1 MLSTR
6 SFCNAAGGAG
16 KDKSDDAWERD
27 KRCAAGV
34 CCDRGAM
41 GVEASLSLPSSSL
54 SLLTLGLAAC
64 VCVNVSVAVKRSRAG
79 TKPFFADEAV
89 EAAAAAAAVGVFVAL
104 TTVEELPLSL
114 SLSLP
119 LASESLDSESDEKM
133 GCGTALI
140 FFAGVTR
147 GGFFDAGATAGAAA
161 ADAAAVV
168 GFSAAVGFVPATRA
182 RVTRV
187 VTFAVAEEPTDGC
200 SVVSCESLPSGAVEG
215 TS

>member
-1 MLSTR
+1 
-6 SFCNAAGGAG
+6 
-16 KDKSDDAWERD
+16 
-27 KRCAAGV
+27 
-34 CCDRGAM
+34 M

-89 EAAAAAAAVGVFVAL
+89 EAAAAAVGVFVAL

-147 GGFFDAGATAGAAA
+147 GSFFDAGATAGAAD
-161 ADAAAVV
+161 ADAAAVA